1 MTNADVERVERQLQ
15 IIRER
20 VAVHRQASRPPGDLD
35 AGRLIDDAAR
45 LSRVGAHWGIVSSW
59 PVAGRLEVLW
69 KRVIRIM
76 LRWYINPIVEQQ
88 NDFNSAVLRALYEIE
103 SEVDALR
110 ADLRGAPD
118 VEPGPAGPSG

>member
-1 MTNADVERVERQLQ
+1 MTDVDVERVEQQLQ
-15 IIRER
+15 LIRDR
-20 VAVHRQASRPPGDLD
+20 VVGGRQASRPPGDPD
-35 AGRLIDDAAR
+35 AGRLIDDATR
-45 LSRVGAHWGIVSSW
+45 VSRVSAHWGIVPSW
-59 PVAGRLEVLW
+59 PVAGRLEVLG

-110 ADLRGAPD
+110 AELGASP
-118 VEPGPAGPSG
+118 ESERRPAGPSG